1 MTLTLQA
8 APKSDLDVLMK
19 TLGRIDVVDP
29 LAGGSVAYDVS
40 EPVPV
45 YTIDLE
51 TAAGGRDLSSAK
63 QVAWRYLLT
72 EDGEVATAD
81 VDVSAP
87 DEGAG
92 DSDRFNNMTRGRL
105 ADMFT
110 EALHAAER
118 IAATS
123 ETDYQLRVLEVPSLN
138 MGAVWLERSEAPILI
153 PYLDA
158 VRLRGVLPD
167 ADKGFLD
174 ELRRRAIL
182 RLEENRAQVPDVT
195 GNAQGAN

>member
-8 APKSDLDVLMK
+8 APKSDLDILLK
-19 TLGRIDVVDP
+19 TLGKIDIVDP
-29 LAGGSVAYDVS
+29 IVGGSGSYDVS

-45 YTIDLE
+45 YTIGLE
-51 TAAGGRDLSSAK
+51 AAAGNRGLSSAK

-81 VDVSAP
+81 IDVASP
-87 DEGAG
+87 EGGTG
-92 DSDRFNNMTRGRL
+92 DNERFNNLTRGRL
-105 ADMFT
+105 ADTFT

-118 IAATS
+118 IAAS
-123 ETDYQLRVLEVPSLN
+123 SAADYQLRVLEVPSVN
-138 MGAVWLERSEAPILI
+138 MGSVWLERSGAPVFI

-158 VRLRGVLPD
+158 IRLRGVLPD
-167 ADKGFLD
+167 EDKGFLG

-182 RLEENRAQVPDVT
+182 RLDENRTRLPDST
-195 GNAQGAN
+195 GNAEGAN